1 MRLKQIK
8 LSGFKSFVD
17 PTVLDVPGQ
26 LIGVVGP
33 NGCGK
38 SNIMDAVRWVLGES
52 RANELRGESM
62 QDVIFSGSVDRK
74 PSARASVE
82 LVFDNSMGRIAG
94 AWGAFAEVAVKRV
107 LTRDGQSIYSINQQT
122 VRRRDVHDLFLGT
135 GLGPRAYAMIGQG
148 TISRIIESKPE
159 DLRIFLEEAAG
170 VSRYKERRRETE
182 HRLADTRDNLTRVE
196 DVLRELESQIAS
208 LQLQAERAERF
219 RKLDGDRQRFQGLVW
234 LARRHDALAQQD
246 RARETFQSQE
256 LRLDAEIA
264 SLRTTE
270 AALESARASAAS
282 ASDALH
288 AAQAD
293 YYQANAELAKLESER
308 SFVMESRR
316 EALEQ
321 LDRLG
326 KQAQGEQIENEEVV
340 QRIGDSQQ
348 RLDELTRLVHDQT
361 AQVQSLASQGQS
373 LDTEIAKRQQE
384 LEAARTRLEAFRRD
398 RDAAQIRR
406 QTAQDQ
412 LLQLRHR
419 FEQQQQA
426 LSKLNRLD
434 SEQLRVQQQELEAAE
449 REEAQCAAVQA
460 QLQREA
466 SDARAL
472 VLPAQEALRAAQSR
486 EADLE
491 ARLSALLELEARLS
505 DQSKMRPWLQA
516 KGWFGHERFWQ
527 GLRVEAG
534 WDATIEAALRERL
547 EAIEVESLEALAMLD
562 REAPPQKQG
571 FFQVLPLTGNRAL
584 EEDPSNRADS
594 KPSGLAGLRRLRELV
609 QCSDPHREVLLDRWL
624 EGAFV
629 AGDLAQALC
638 FLAHLEAGQR
648 IFTAQGHCLDR
659 DSIAFHASDQAHEGR
674 LGRKREADQLQK
686 DLLGQQLM
694 VEQAMHLL
702 QSAETKATSLAQELE
717 QSRQA
722 HLQAT
727 RALAQSRL
735 ETERIQQTQRQ
746 VEAETQRLGQEREDT
761 EKEVRRQ
768 QQLELQSAELVSSL
782 DSDML
787 SAQDRLTQAQVAHAH
802 AHERLIQWR
811 SGFREAERQLDAYRY
826 DFRSVSERL
835 TLARQRHLALSE
847 SLNALAQQQG
857 VLRKRVDSF
866 DEALL
871 RDKLD
876 QALAT
881 RIVAQDRLALCRN
894 QQEHRNQQVRALEE
908 QRMATEGLIQPLRQG
923 LSAAALDE
931 QAAKTTA
938 EQFSQM
944 LQEAGMNVQALA
956 EQADRDE
963 VALKAAALQAE
974 LQRCAQAIAELGPV
988 NLAALEALAHARERE
1003 AFLRLQCS
1011 DLTEAMQTLED
1022 AVRKIDRETRDL
1034 LKQTYDQVNQNFGHL
1049 FPKLFGGGD
1058 AKLLLTGEEIL
1069 DAGIQ
1074 VMAHPPGKRNS
1085 SIQLLSGGE
1094 KALTAIA
1101 LVFSMFQ
1108 LNPAPFCLL
1117 DEVDAPLDDAN
1128 TERYCD
1134 MVRSMASQTQFLFIT
1149 HNKTAMELAQQLVGV
1164 TMQERGVSR
1173 LVAVDLEAAAQLAQ
1187 AA

>member
-264 SLRTTE
+264 SLR
-270 AALESARASAAS
+270 
-282 ASDALH
+282 
-288 AAQAD
+288 
-293 YYQANAELAKLESER
+293 
-308 SFVMESRR
+308 
-316 EALEQ
+316 
-321 LDRLG
+321 
-326 KQAQGEQIENEEVV
+326 
-340 QRIGDSQQ
+340 
-348 RLDELTRLVHDQT
+348 
-361 AQVQSLASQGQS
+361 
-373 LDTEIAKRQQE
+373 
-384 LEAARTRLEAFRRD
+384 AFRRD

-449 REEAQCAAVQA
+449 REEAQCAAGQA

-1128 TERYCD
+1128 TERYCE